1 MSYLR
6 LEESVAAYGKAARLA
21 PEHADLR
28 ALSGLALTFAER
40 PAEAVREVKAAIRLN
55 PLGPGWYL
63 GMLGHALRYAEALE
77 TLSEYNRRSPGFDLV
92 DVVLTC
98 AETRDIEKARR
109 HATELLAAR
118 PEFTIEKWALTQNC
132 LDPERL
138 ARDSA
143 YLIEA
148 GLP

>member
-40 PAEAVREVKAAIRLN
+40 PEEAVREVKATIRLN

-63 GMLGHALRYAEALE
+63 GILGHALLYAGRYDEALE
-77 TLSEYNRRSPGFDLV
+77 TLSEYNRRSPGFGLV
-92 DVVLTC
+92 DVVLTYT
-98 AETRDIEKARR
+98 ETRDIERR
-109 HATELLAAR
+109 GDTR
-118 PEFTIEKWALTQNC
+118 RSFSQPVPNS
-132 LDPERL
+132 RL
-138 ARDSA
+138 KN
-143 YLIEA
+143 
-148 GLP
+148 GP